1 MLQVSNLSKTYADGV
16 ILENISFV
24 VDPGERVGLVGPNG
38 CGKTTLHCPGRS
50 VQGCA
55 ASARGDQT
63 GAACAFRRPA

>member
-55 ASARGDQT
+55 SSARGDQT
-63 GAACAFRRPA
+63 GAA